1 MTDASSPPAFAGTG
15 QSSDSSGAQDKAQEM
30 KGQAQEQAQN
40 AMGKAQDTMREQLDT
55 RSTEAGEKVAGTA
68 SDLRSVGEELRNQGK
83 ETPAKLAD
91 KAAERTEQV
100 GSYLRDSDSD
110 KLLEDIEDFG
120 RRQPLAVLAGGMV
133 VGMLAARFLKASSR
147 NRYQSRYGSS
157 SSQTVSSPR
166 EIQSRTPAYG
176 GTPAAAPTATPPVAT
191 PQVPVPSDPALR

>member
-1 MTDASSPPAFAGTG
+1 MTDASSPPAAAGTG
-15 QSSDSSGAQDKAQEM
+15 QSSESSGAQEKAQEI
-30 KGQAQEQAQN
+30 KGQAEEQAQN

-83 ETPAKLAD
+83 EAPAKLAE

-133 VGMLAARFLKASSR
+133 VGMIAARFLKASSR
-147 NRYQSRYGSS
+147 NRYQSRYGSRTES
-157 SSQTVSSPR
+157 VSSPR
-166 EIQSRTPAYG
+166 EIQARTPAYAG
-176 GTPAAAPTATPPVAT
+176 APPATPTTPPVAT
-191 PQVPVPSDPALR
+191 PQVPVTSDPALG